1 MRLRWCRCLRLPVLL
16 HANNHSKYTT
26 GRKFIKYNKEFMSLL
41 NKMQSILENK
51 LYVRTNLFEKFNK
64 TWDFYISNDKTDLE
78 SYLNI
83 GLDKYQIIYKN
94 NFEYLKLLS
103 EVRYSKINNLNSI
116 IATITAIIATIISI
130 IALKS

>member
-1 MRLRWCRCLRLPVLL
+1 
-16 HANNHSKYTT
+16 
-26 GRKFIKYNKEFMSLL
+26 
-41 NKMQSILENK
+41 MQSILENK